1 MSLVTDPAFLVYQLR
16 VSFLR
21 TNDPTGARVLTFDDL
36 SVPHAGWGEQR
47 GRQGSAAS
55 AMTPTGRRKTSASE
69 IRQQV
74 AQNATANAY
83 IMACGHYPETEVAGS
98 PEIEVSEGYQCSR
111 AAAAGTGAT
120 GRSGAAGRK
129 KRTNRN
135 AKIAPTGAGGE
146 QVVGLGVEPGQAEM
160 MLDAAARRGLAAED
174 TGDAGSQSDSAQVG
188 AGATQHW
195 EPEPMPPRRSLDTIR
210 QPEQTGSASA
220 TAVVRGRN
228 AGHTYSNSVATIR
241 LQRPHEL
248 LSRGSSRDAV
258 ALGIDFDVK
267 SIFEGE
273 EDAERSSGDG
283 APDKSQAGAQNGT
296 QGTSQF
302 NAGVLGKTGAP
313 GSAQDTNHAAR
324 DERRLGVNP
333 RHAGRGS
340 HGRKKSGRRND
351 MSFRI
356 PLGSLRE
363 ERGGSALL
371 KRSATLPTKRAGGS
385 GYGAAGGAHG
395 QTSKWAG
402 AYAGAGRRAGNQ
414 ASGWVGGAPETSWD
428 HSSGD
433 DADDVTP
440 LSRRTGTQTW
450 YGPRGGIRPIS
461 MFPPAPIPPVPLM
474 FGADDSDDD
483 IDLEGDDGSSRTP
496 AALGPG
502 LRPRAGS
509 RKGSAGVG
517 GAGTG
522 LAGATPA
529 GTKYGHLAQ
538 GAAAAL
544 SGATYVHLAQDVTA
558 RPRGS
563 SDPEG
568 RSAQRS
574 SRVQSGSSWHAADSG
589 TSRPPSNSAGA
600 TSSRNSSIAQPALD
614 SPRRGIRTTLGRPPS
629 GSEPP
634 AVRDAAAAYVPRPA
648 PAVSGLA
655 ALLATRVDVRAN
667 AFSEEFGAVGAASGD
682 NSAVE
687 LNVFVQGATER
698 SAARTVRV
706 RGTATVEQA
715 IGYVLHQHVD
725 DGGAPTLAGDELDV
739 VAWALR
745 IVMDGEVDDDF
756 PALDR
761 SRPMANFA
769 FDEFALCLAPPDHVR
784 ANEAARVRQ
793 GRPPRMARPAS
804 PVSAPPAPPAA
815 PRTRE
820 LHCTVVPRVEA
831 SAVVLQPSRIAIAS
845 TAGIF
850 VGAAPPT
857 VAPPQSPPLSP
868 PPDAAPLLSHAP
880 QRLLRIR
887 VPGESAALR
896 ATTVE
901 ADAGATMRTVLA
913 LVCRKKQFA
922 EDEYVLGLFET
933 AGFVVCS
940 SDMRVADVPHDA
952 ELLLHRVGSALP
964 SRHAPDL
971 APIYGRQQPPA
982 AADAAA
988 RLATTYHSFRVIRR
1002 VQMFS
1007 RHERTLVVDG
1017 ATVTLMPSELR
1028 SDSAKSHT
1036 FHIANVVCKR
1046 NQKSPK
1052 KIRLFVSRRGNAA
1065 DKSFDLEAIT
1075 EEDAASICSILLRL
1089 RDQHSSF
1096 SAM

>member
-36 SVPHAGWGEQR
+36 SVPHAGWNEQR

-83 IMACGHYPETEVAGS
+83 IMACGHYPETEMAGS
-98 PEIEVSEGYQCSR
+98 PEIEINEGYQYSR
-111 AAAAGTGAT
+111 TAAT
-120 GRSGAAGRK
+120 GSGAAGRK

-160 MLDAAARRGLAAED
+160 VLGAAARRELTAED
-174 TGDAGSQSDSAQVG
+174 AGDAGSQSDSAQTG
-188 AGATQHW
+188 AKATQHW

-210 QPEQTGSASA
+210 RPEQAGSAA
-220 TAVVRGRN
+220 AVVRGRN
-228 AGHTYSNSVATIR
+228 TGHAYSNSVATIR

-273 EDAERSSGDG
+273 EDAELLSGDG
-283 APDKSQAGAQNGT
+283 AQDKSQTVIPVGAQGK
-296 QGTSQF
+296 SHA
-302 NAGVLGKTGAP
+302 NAPNKADALSGAHD
-313 GSAQDTNHAAR
+313 SVHVAR
-324 DERRLGVNP
+324 DEKRLGVHP
-333 RHAGRGS
+333 RHAGRSGQ
-340 HGRKKSGRRND
+340 GRKKSGRRND

-371 KRSATLPTKRAGGS
+371 KRSATLPAKRAGGN
-385 GYGAAGGAHG
+385 GAHG

-414 ASGWVGGAPETSWD
+414 ASGWVGGAQETSWD

-509 RKGSAGVG
+509 RKGSAGMG
-517 GAGTG
+517 DAGAG
-522 LAGATPA
+522 LAGVPLTSS
-529 GTKYGHLAQ
+529 KYGHLVQ
-538 GAAAAL
+538 GTPAAL
-544 SGATYVHLAQDVTA
+544 SGANYGHLSQDVTA
-558 RPRGS
+558 RPRGI

-568 RSAQRS
+568 RPVRHS
-574 SRVQSGSSWHAADSG
+574 SRVQSGSSWHATEPGA
-589 TSRPPSNSAGA
+589 SRPSSSSACAASSQNSGA
-600 TSSRNSSIAQPALD
+600 VQLASD
-614 SPRRGIRTTLGRPPS
+614 STRQGFRTTLGRPPS
-629 GSEPP
+629 GSEPL
-634 AVRDAAAAYVPRPA
+634 AVREVVAVYVPRPA

-655 ALLATRVDVRAN
+655 ALLATRVDVRTN
-667 AFSEEFGAVGAASGD
+667 AFTEEFGAVGAASSD
-682 NSAVE
+682 NGAME

-715 IGYVLHQHVD
+715 IGYVLHQHID
-725 DGGAPTLAGDELDV
+725 DGAAPTLAGDELDV
-739 VAWALR
+739 VAWALQ
-745 IVMDGEVDDDF
+745 IVMDGEIDDDF

-804 PVSAPPAPPAA
+804 PVSAPPPKQQPAA
-815 PRTRE
+815 PRERE
-820 LHCTVVPRVEA
+820 LHCTVVPRIEA
-831 SAVVLQPSRIAIAS
+831 SAMVLQPSQIAIAS

-857 VAPPQSPPLSP
+857 AAPPQSPPQSP
-868 PPDAAPLLSHAP
+868 PPPSSAPL
-880 QRLLRIR
+880 RLLRIR

-901 ADAGATMRTVLA
+901 ADSSATMRTVLA
-913 LVCRKKQFA
+913 LVCRKKLFA
-922 EDEYVLGLFET
+922 EDEYVLGLFEPT
-933 AGFVVCS
+933 GFVVCS
-940 SDMRVADVPHDA
+940 SDMRVADVAHDA
-952 ELLLHRVGSALP
+952 ELLLHR
-964 SRHAPDL
+964 
-971 APIYGRQQPPA
+971 
-982 AADAAA
+982 
-988 RLATTYHSFRVIRR
+988 
-1002 VQMFS
+1002 
-1007 RHERTLVVDG
+1007 RTLVIDG
-1017 ATVTLMPSELR
+1017 ATVTLMPSELH

-1065 DKSFDLEAIT
+1065 DKSFDLEAIS
-1075 EEDAASICSILLRL
+1075 EEDATSICSILLRL
-1089 RDQHSSF
+1089 REHHSF

>member
-36 SVPHAGWGEQR
+36 SVPHVGWGEQR

-83 IMACGHYPETEVAGS
+83 IMARGHYPETEVAGS
-98 PEIEVSEGYQCSR
+98 PEIEVNEGYQYSG
-111 AAAAGTGAT
+111 AAAARSGAM

-160 MLDAAARRGLAAED
+160 VLDAAARRGLATEEA
-174 TGDAGSQSDSAQVG
+174 GDAGSQSDSAQTGKGTVK
-188 AGATQHW
+188 HW

-210 QPEQTGSASA
+210 QSDQTGSAA
-220 TAVVRGRN
+220 AVVRGRN
-228 AGHTYSNSVATIR
+228 SRHAHSSSMATIR

-267 SIFEGE
+267 SIFESE

-283 APDKSQAGAQNGT
+283 TQDTGQTKAQGEAQSQTNTQNGAQST
-296 QGTSQF
+296 R
-302 NAGVLGKTGAP
+302 
-313 GSAQDTNHAAR
+313 HAAR
-324 DERRLGVNP
+324 EDRRLGMQS
-333 RHAGRGS
+333 RQMGRGVQ
-340 HGRKKSGRRND
+340 GRKKSGRRND

-371 KRSATLPTKRAGGS
+371 KRSATLPAKRAGG
-385 GYGAAGGAHG
+385 GAAGGGLG

-402 AYAGAGRRAGNQ
+402 AYAAAGRRAGNQ

-428 HSSGD
+428 HSSGEE
-433 DADDVTP
+433 ADDVTP

-450 YGPRGGIRPIS
+450 YGPRGGVRPIS

-502 LRPRAGS
+502 LQPRVGS
-509 RKGSAGVG
+509 RKGSAVVGVG
-517 GAGTG
+517 GKPRAALGSTALG
-522 LAGATPA
+522 S
-529 GTKYGHLAQ
+529 TKCGHLAQ
-538 GAAAAL
+538 DTVAMLAGGTHERLEKDVAAR
-544 SGATYVHLAQDVTA
+544 Q
-558 RPRGS
+558 RGS

-568 RSAQRS
+568 RLALHS
-574 SRVQSGSSWHAADSG
+574 SRVQSGSSWHASENSA
-589 TSRPPSNSAGA
+589 SRPASNLAGA
-600 TSSRNSSIAQPALD
+600 ASSRNSGAAQPTLD
-614 SPRRGIRTTLGRPPS
+614 NLRQGGRITLGRPPS

-634 AVRDAAAAYVPRPA
+634 AVRDIAPAYVARPA

-667 AFSEEFGAVGAASGD
+667 VFSEEFGAVGAASGD
-682 NSAVE
+682 SGTVE
-687 LNVFVQGATER
+687 LRVFVQGAEER
-698 SAARTVRV
+698 SKARTVRV

-715 IGYVLHQHVD
+715 IGYVLHQHVE
-725 DGGAPTLAGDELDV
+725 DGEAPTLAGDELDV

-745 IVMDGEVDDDF
+745 IFMDGEVDDDF

-761 SRPMANFA
+761 SRPVANFA

-793 GRPPRMARPAS
+793 GRPARMTR
-804 PVSAPPAPPAA
+804 PVSLVCAPPPPQPTV
-815 PRTRE
+815 PRVRE
-820 LHCTVVPRVEA
+820 LHCTVVPRVEV

-850 VGAAPPT
+850 VGAAPP
-857 VAPPQSPPLSP
+857 AAAASQSPPLSP
-868 PPDAAPLLSHAP
+868 TPAVAPLPHAP
-880 QRLLRIR
+880 LRLLRIR

-896 ATTVE
+896 ATAVE
-901 ADAGATMRTVLA
+901 ADAADTMRTVLA
-913 LVCRKKQFA
+913 RVCRKKSFA
-922 EDEYVLGLFET
+922 EDEYVLGLFES

-940 SDMRVADVPHDA
+940 SDMRVAQVPHDT
-952 ELLLHRVGSALP
+952 ELMLHRVGSALP
-964 SRHAPDL
+964 SCLAPDL
-971 APIYGRQQPPA
+971 APIYGRQQPVA
-982 AADAAA
+982 VE
-988 RLATTYHSFRVIRR
+988 RLASAYHSFRVIRR
-1002 VQMFS
+1002 AQMFS
-1007 RHERTLVVDG
+1007 RHERNLVIDG
-1017 ATVTLMPSELR
+1017 ATVTLMPAELR

-1065 DKSFDLEAIT
+1065 DKSFDLEAIS
-1075 EEDAASICSILLRL
+1075 EEEAGSICSILLRL
-1089 RDQHSSF
+1089 REHYSF